1 MSLTRPST
9 RITRSFFAGLFTAPA
24 FLAGCATPRAASTG
38 EPVYE
43 EGAVIHNV
51 SDADRQFARSTEPV
65 GTPSATLWVN
75 GLGCPQCASN
85 IDLQLERVSGVESIY
100 TDLSVG
106 KVTVGFSAG
115 AKHPSPA
122 DLSEA
127 VEDAG
132 FTLVKVEPGLAKSTP
147 SSR

>member
-1 MSLTRPST
+1 MSFSRQSS
-9 RITRSFFAGLFTAPA
+9 RINRSFVAVFITTSA
-24 FLAGCATPRAASTG
+24 FLAGCAAPRSASTG

-43 EGAVIHNV
+43 EGAVIHSV

-65 GTPSATLWVN
+65 STPSATLWVN

-106 KVTVGFSAG
+106 KVAVGFAAG
-115 AKHPSPA
+115 SKHPSPA
-122 DLSEA
+122 ELSEA

-132 FTLVKVEPGLAKSTP
+132 FTLVKVEPGTAKAIPST
-147 SSR
+147 R